1 MIKHEVGDL
10 VCLDRYPN
18 KIGYV
23 TKRLDDVGPRHSDL
37 YEVNFFTEDNML
49 DPFGDEYS
57 SVRYRVGELINSKSG
72 LWENFQWDV
81 WKKAN

>member
-49 DPFGDEYS
+49 DPFSEKYNS
-57 SVRYRVGELINSKSG
+57 IRYRVGELVNSKSG

-81 WKKAN
+81 WKKAT

>member
-37 YEVNFFTEDNML
+37 YEVNFFTEDDML
-49 DPFGDEYS
+49 DPFGEKYNS
-57 SVRYRVGELINSKSG
+57 IRYRVGELVNSKSG